1 MNQNTPSFFLKR
13 FSGFLH
19 FIFALIALTGV
30 GFMYL
35 NSNYGRG
42 LDWIE
47 DETFDQSPD
56 FNKKVQADI
65 ASIFDYIQYQ
75 ELFET
80 NGEVDYNK
88 MVLDVSSGPG
98 GDKSYTLNDIILY
111 GKSLGYYMDE
121 ADNYA
126 LKGGPEN
133 LSAEDEEQYYVRWRC
148 YQSEEELTG
157 PDQSFATLPELTYE
171 ILKRFSSYYSIY
183 SRLMSDFTNFYFRVA
198 FYSKNDAIYEIHTN
212 APEMTIDDMMAMG
225 KYIYYSGDSNDLAV
239 RTNFNSTFPSVPALM
254 AKANPYN
261 SSNNYCWRF
270 F

>member
-198 FYSKNDAIYEIHTN
+198 FLFQK
-212 APEMTIDDMMAMG
+212 
-225 KYIYYSGDSNDLAV
+225 
-239 RTNFNSTFPSVPALM
+239 
-254 AKANPYN
+254 
-261 SSNNYCWRF
+261 
-270 F
+270 

>member
-1 MNQNTPSFFLKR
+1 MSQNTPSFFLKR

-88 MVLDVSSGPG
+88 MVLDGLLRPRRRQELYPQRHHPIRKVPG
-98 GDKSYTLNDIILY
+98 LLY
-111 GKSLGYYMDE
+111 G
-121 ADNYA
+121 
-126 LKGGPEN
+126 
-133 LSAEDEEQYYVRWRC
+133 
-148 YQSEEELTG
+148 
-157 PDQSFATLPELTYE
+157 
-171 ILKRFSSYYSIY
+171 
-183 SRLMSDFTNFYFRVA
+183 
-198 FYSKNDAIYEIHTN
+198 
-212 APEMTIDDMMAMG
+212 
-225 KYIYYSGDSNDLAV
+225 
-239 RTNFNSTFPSVPALM
+239 
-254 AKANPYN
+254 
-261 SSNNYCWRF
+261 
-270 F
+270 

>member
-75 ELFET
+75 ELLRPMERWTTIKWSWTSLPAPAET
-80 NGEVDYNK
+80 RAIP
-88 MVLDVSSGPG
+88 STTS
-98 GDKSYTLNDIILY
+98 SYTESPWAIIW
-111 GKSLGYYMDE
+111 MR
-121 ADNYA
+121 
-126 LKGGPEN
+126 P
-133 LSAEDEEQYYVRWRC
+133 
-148 YQSEEELTG
+148 TTM
-157 PDQSFATLPELTYE
+157 P
-171 ILKRFSSYYSIY
+171 
-183 SRLMSDFTNFYFRVA
+183 
-198 FYSKNDAIYEIHTN
+198 
-212 APEMTIDDMMAMG
+212 
-225 KYIYYSGDSNDLAV
+225 
-239 RTNFNSTFPSVPALM
+239 
-254 AKANPYN
+254 
-261 SSNNYCWRF
+261 
-270 F
+270 

>member
-1 MNQNTPSFFLKR
+1 
-13 FSGFLH
+13 
-19 FIFALIALTGV
+19 
-30 GFMYL
+30 
-35 NSNYGRG
+35 
-42 LDWIE
+42 
-47 DETFDQSPD
+47 
-56 FNKKVQADI
+56 
-65 ASIFDYIQYQ
+65 
-75 ELFET
+75 
-80 NGEVDYNK
+80 
-88 MVLDVSSGPG
+88 
-98 GDKSYTLNDIILY
+98 
-111 GKSLGYYMDE
+111 MDE

-261 SSNNYCWRF
+261 SSNNYVVIGLDTTYKALDDLCPCVYPVQQLQEDLRKRTLPGLHRPGRLPSDLCFPYVCLGPSGSWGPGPWSFIPLIRSKRI
-270 F
+270 